1 METTCVIQKTQK
13 KQKLSEKE
21 DISGNIKGLGSL
33 PEEVL
38 RHILS
43 FLPTKDAVRTS
54 VLSKRWE
61 FLWVSIPNLDFER
74 YTSDKSEPVETE
86 LLMNFVDRALCLRD
100 SSVIKRFALS
110 CDVLFDHDASRVYT
124 CISTA
129 LNHNVQELNIDIYIG
144 DCDVVFSLPSCLF
157 TCKTLTSLYLNMW
170 ARKLKLPTIICF
182 SNLKI
187 LTIEYLTFSNEYL
200 TQQLFSSLP
209 VLEELKLDDCSWGDL
224 KFVTISAP
232 KLNSL
237 SIFKMGVQDGDIQ
250 RSGDLCLV
258 MIVGDS
264 LKEFYYK
271 GLMFAEY
278 CLYNSFRVEKAEI
291 VTKSKYDR
299 PTNIGRFLWNLLIGL
314 SSVELLRL
322 SSDMVKVL
330 SDSPEFLPHM
340 PMFNNLIDLIIVD
353 YRVDLDCTVLLK
365 ILQKSPCLQTLN
377 FSEGISLSL
386 NRKED
391 DMILDPVPLCFLSHL
406 KCINIGSYF
415 GHEKELL
422 AVKILLKNAVVL
434 DKINITCPASY
445 DKNFDR
451 QVKVLTQLLELPRR
465 SQNCK
470 IRALTV

>member
-54 VLSKRWE
+54 VLSK
-61 FLWVSIPNLDFER
+61 
-74 YTSDKSEPVETE
+74 
-86 LLMNFVDRALCLRD
+86 
-100 SSVIKRFALS
+100 
-110 CDVLFDHDASRVYT
+110 
-124 CISTA
+124 
-129 LNHNVQELNIDIYIG
+129 
-144 DCDVVFSLPSCLF
+144 
-157 TCKTLTSLYLNMW
+157 
-170 ARKLKLPTIICF
+170 
-182 SNLKI
+182 
-187 LTIEYLTFSNEYL
+187 
-200 TQQLFSSLP
+200 SLP

>member
-21 DISGNIKGLGSL
+21 DIDGNIKSLGSL

-43 FLPTKDAVRTS
+43 FLPTEHAVRTS

-61 FLWVSIPNLDFER
+61 YLWVSIPNLDFDR
-74 YTSDKSEPVETE
+74 YTYDKRKFVERE

-100 SSVIKRFALS
+100 SSSVIKRFTLC
-110 CDVLFDHDASRVYT
+110 CDVLLDASRVCT
-124 CISTA
+124 WISTA
-129 LNHNVQELNIDIYIG
+129 VSHNVQELNIDIR
-144 DCDVVFSLPSCLF
+144 DFDVVFSLPSCLF

-170 ARKLKLPTIICF
+170 SYILKLPTTICF

-187 LTIEYLTFSNEYL
+187 LTIKDVTFSNEYL
-200 TQQLFSSLP
+200 TQQLFSGLP
-209 VLEELKLDDCSWGDL
+209 VLEELKLEDCSWGNL

-232 KLNSL
+232 KLHSL
-237 SIFKMGVQDGDIQ
+237 SIFKMEVLDDDIG

-264 LKEFYYK
+264 LKEFYYE

-299 PTNIGRFLWNLLIGL
+299 IPTNIARFLWNLLIGL
-314 SSVELLRL
+314 SRVELLRL

-353 YRVDLDCTVLLK
+353 NEVDIDCTVLLK

-377 FSEGISLSL
+377 FSKGISLSL
-386 NRKED
+386 NWEED
-391 DMILDPVPLCFLSHL
+391 DMILDPVPACFLSHL
-406 KCINIGSYF
+406 KWIKVGRYF
-415 GHEKELL
+415 GLEKELF
-422 AVKILLKNAVVL
+422 AVKILLKNAIVL
-434 DKINITCPASY
+434 DKIIITFPFSY
-445 DKNFDR
+445 TRNFEEH
-451 QVKVLTQLLELPRR
+451 VKVLTQLLELPRR

-470 IRALTV
+470 IILE